1 MAGQQPEPEETKG
14 GMRRVQVDPVQTDPV
29 TGRQTVRFTTDVA
42 AMRLYLRLI
51 SNGIKNG
58 NESKAMTLAASM
70 LLAVFIFISERFG
83 VEDTVKMITQH
94 VNKFAEI
101 VNKSH
106 EIPDDDKSNH

>member
-1 MAGQQPEPEETKG
+1 M
-14 GMRRVQVDPVQTDPV
+14 QVDPVQTDPV

-83 VEDTVKMITQH
+83 VDDTVKMITEH
-94 VNKFAEI
+94 VNKFADI
-101 VNKSH
+101 VRKSH
-106 EIPDDDKSNH
+106 EIPDDDKSKH